1 MTIINSGLLKRSS
14 PEILLTTTVTG
25 IRFATIAGGALVD
38 SLPAGLVALGIADG
52 NHLLEIHNPAT
63 GHALKGVMSAAGDGE
78 DKGAEKI
85 TDWTNHPVLGY
96 DTLTESGINIT
107 SAIQN
112 EGSAVAYSA
121 EMTIAS
127 GSLFYLSMTVG
138 LNDGKVI
145 PPTFRTC
152 SAVAE
157 QDGVLLAVVTA
168 EGANTYYRTSLG
180 LDSIVLFYT
189 DGDASFDLTPSLK
202 LVTGTSTS
210 GALIVSAKGGAVRN
224 WQTNTFVAAD
234 YNLSSYLIIVR
245 KLR

>member
-1 MTIINSGLLKRSS
+1 MKILSGRSS
-14 PEILLTTTVTG
+14 LNVYRATATG
-25 IRFATIAGGALVD
+25 LRFATVDGGALVD
-38 SLPAGLVALGIADG
+38 GLPAGLVALNIADG
-52 NHLLEIHNPAT
+52 NHLLEVYNPVT
-63 GHALKGVMSAAGDGE
+63 GHVLKGVMSAAGDGQDLAGE
-78 DKGAEKI
+78 LI

-96 DTLTESGINIT
+96 DTLTKNADTRIID
-107 SAIQN
+107 SAVQN
-112 EGSAVAYSA
+112 ESIGIVYTP
-121 EMTIAS
+121 EMTVAS

-138 LNDGKVI
+138 LNDGKTI

-157 QDGVLLAVVTA
+157 VDGVLLAVVTA

-202 LVTGTSTS
+202 LVTGPSTS
-210 GALIVSAKGGAVRN
+210 GSLIVSAKGGAVRN

-234 YNLSSYLIIVR
+234 YNLASYLIIVR
-245 KLR
+245 RLR